1 MAGRLAGKVAI
12 VTGAGSILPGWGNGK
27 ATAVLFAREGARV
40 VLVDNRREAAE
51 ETAAI
56 IRKEGGVCEAAVCDV
71 ASSQEV
77 AAMVAQTRR
86 AFGGRI
92 DVLHNNVGVTAIGH
106 VVELDEADWDRVMA
120 VNLKSM
126 FLACKHVLP
135 VMAEQRAG
143 AIVNVASVAGLRH
156 IAVPVVAYDVSKGGV
171 LPFTRSLAV
180 QYAPLGVRANAI
192 VPGLLDTPMLEAA
205 AGGYAAATGGA
216 LEAVKRRRAALVPM
230 GRLGDAWDVAHAAL
244 FLASDEAKYVT
255 GAELVV
261 DGGLTCK
268 VA

>member
-27 ATAVLFAREGARV
+27 AAAVLFAREGARV
-40 VLVDNRREAAE
+40 MVVDNRADAAE
-51 ETAAI
+51 ETAEI
-56 IRKEGGVCEAAVCDV
+56 VRGEGGSCAVAVCDV
-71 ASSQEV
+71 ASAEGV
-77 AAMVAQTRR
+77 AAMVAQVRR
-86 AFGGRI
+86 DFGGRI
-92 DVLHNNVGVTAIGH
+92 DVLHNNVGITAMGH
-106 VVELDEADWDRVMA
+106 VAELAEADWDRVMA

-126 FLACKHVLP
+126 FLTCKHVLP
-135 VMAEQRAG
+135 VMAEQRSG
-143 AIVNVASVAGLRH
+143 AVVNVASVAGIRH
-156 IAVPVVAYDVSKGGV
+156 IAVPVVAYDVSKGAV
-171 LPFTRSLAV
+171 LPFTRSIAV
-180 QYAPLGVRANAI
+180 QYAPLGIRANAI

-244 FLASDEAKYVT
+244 YLACDEARYVT